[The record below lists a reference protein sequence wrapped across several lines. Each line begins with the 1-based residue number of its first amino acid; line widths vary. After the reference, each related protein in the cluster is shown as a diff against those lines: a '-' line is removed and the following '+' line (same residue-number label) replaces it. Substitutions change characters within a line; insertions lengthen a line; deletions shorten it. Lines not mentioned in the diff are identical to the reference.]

1 MKINFVRLEN
11 FRNVEFADVRL
22 DAQSVWIRG
31 KNAQGKTNLL
41 ESLGMLCAL
50 RSFRTSD
57 MSAIVACGKDEARI
71 LAGVWHEK
79 FGECEILIS
88 VSDKRRV
95 SVNGEETKFSD
106 FIGKFPALAMGN
118 EDIRLLRGSPENR
131 RKDAD
136 MFVSSLDAEYFAA
149 LKTYHAA
156 LAHRNALL
164 RGGETDESAYLPFEI
179 QMAEAAEKIL
189 SARRGILGELGR
201 RATEKYEILARE
213 NGESAEIKIRPNCD
227 AESPDALLKILAE
240 HRAKDIERRATSHG
254 PHRDDFKILVGG
266 RDAKTYASEGQQRS
280 AVIALKLAQFEILRD
295 TLGVRPTVLC
305 DDILGELDASRR
317 SAFWSCVDADAQIVA
332 TSTTDA
338 PTDAARGVW
347 KTITAR
353 AGTFE

>member
-1 MKINFVRLEN
+1 MALLLMYNLSPALQGAVR
-11 FRNVEFADVRL
+11 
-22 DAQSVWIRG
+22 
-31 KNAQGKTNLL
+31 
-41 ESLGMLCAL
+41 MLCARL
-50 RSFRTSD
+50 KIRAR
-57 MSAIVACGKDEARI
+57 AVEASEYKEKLGA
-71 LAGVWHEK
+71 LAGMEEK
-79 FGECEILIS
+79 RNEPFSGEPFADE
-88 VSDKRRV
+88 
-95 SVNGEETKFSD
+95 
-106 FIGKFPALAMGN
+106 M
-118 EDIRLLRGSPENR
+118 LLMAGFAPQT
-131 RKDAD
+131 
-136 MFVSSLDAEYFAA
+136 LD
-149 LKTYHAA
+149 
-156 LAHRNALL
+156 ALL
-164 RGGETDESAYLPFEI
+164 RGGETGESAYLPFEI
-179 QMAEAAEKIL
+179 QMAEAAAKIL

-227 AESPDALLKILAE
+227 AESPAALLKILAE

-305 DDILGELDASRR
+305 DDILGELDTSRR